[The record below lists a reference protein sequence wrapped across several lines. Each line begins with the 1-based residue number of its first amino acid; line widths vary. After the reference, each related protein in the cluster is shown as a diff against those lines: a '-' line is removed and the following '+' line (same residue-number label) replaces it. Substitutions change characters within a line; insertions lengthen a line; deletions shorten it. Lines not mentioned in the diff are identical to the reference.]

1 MESASFK
8 DLLVVKTGVKVWST
22 VAATLFSL
30 LLAAGLV
37 ESHIRPSALLPTA
50 LVGLY
55 AVYSERQDV
64 LGAATFLLWWSYISD
79 ALWFAIGPLGLDAAS
94 VATIFD
100 DCAAAA
106 ANASASALASV
117 PPWTGNGSAAAG
129 GRSDKRSVQLGGL
142 TVASPDGRDC
152 HVAVQGGVKRVS
164 SQAALLR
171 VLQATRSSA
180 WLARRRLACR

>member
-94 VATIFD
+94 
-100 DCAAAA
+100 
-106 ANASASALASV
+106 
-117 PPWTGNGSAAAG
+117 
-129 GRSDKRSVQLGGL
+129 RSVQLGGL
-142 TVASPDGRDC
+142 TVASPDGDSLLC
-152 HVAVQGGVKRVS
+152 VAREAPSGLSMSGDHNTNQHKIVQQS
-164 SQAALLR
+164 
-171 VLQATRSSA
+171 
-180 WLARRRLACR
+180 